1 MKPLEYYIEKY
12 PLLAD
17 PSGLLVVLAQVKN
30 GEHTFNRWLRP
41 KYLNSDYRFKF
52 AMFEYLVSLPE
63 TLAVF
68 HFMLPG
74 SQEQHT
80 LLFNRT
86 EHEDLRPPTMYTDV
100 HDVSEVL
107 PTNMF
112 GIPPRTTFVSSS
124 LANAVGFIGKPLYF
138 DFYFRHEDK
147 DVTVTVN
154 ISHDVKDSE
163 ILIDVAHDGEIKS
176 KRLRRFPCYA
186 DLQHLEVEERDLKHY
201 IIDYIEKR
209 M

>member
-1 MKPLEYYIEKY
+1 MNSLEYYMEKY

-30 GEHTFNRWLRP
+30 GEHTFNRWIRP
-41 KYLNSDYRFKF
+41 AYLNSDYRFKF
-52 AMFEYLVSLPE
+52 YVFEYLVSLPE

-68 HFMLPG
+68 HFMPPG
-74 SQEQHT
+74 SQQQHT

-107 PTNMF
+107 PPNMF
-112 GIPPRTTFVSSS
+112 GVPPRTCFVSSHLS
-124 LANAVGFIGKPLYF
+124 TFGGFIGNPLYF
-138 DFYFRHEDK
+138 DFHFKHKDT

-154 ISHDVKDSE
+154 LSHDVKKSE
-163 ILIDVAHDGEIKS
+163 VLIDVSDNGTTKS
-176 KRLRRFPCYA
+176 KRLRRFPCYG
-186 DLQHLEVEERDLKHY
+186 DLTHLEVEKRDLKHY
-201 IIDYIEKR
+201 IIDYIEHR